1 MGADLSR
8 PKSRPTI
15 CAVEAPQLRPL
26 GVGDIVDRV
35 FSMYRQRAL
44 LFIALSAVPYL
55 ALFLVIGGIALS
67 LATQLGPLGAFF
79 ESFGNQPVSPNLI
92 LTPAIGAAL
101 LTLIVVSL
109 IAGLIAVLFLSVQIG
124 SLVDAAAARYLG
136 RETTV
141 GASFRA
147 GLRVA
152 PKIIATGLMLFFSL
166 LIGWVVLFFVVAIVN
181 NGIVATLAILGGLVA
196 TVFVFASW
204 LVAPVVAA
212 LEPVGPVHA
221 VRRSWW
227 LSSGHRWRILGLQIL
242 LAVLQG
248 VLSTLISFI
257 FVAAFISD
265 TTVRLVL
272 QNIVN
277 VLATVLWAPVEWGT
291 FTILYFDLRVRKE
304 ALDLQLAAEALPRQA

>member
-1 MGADLSR
+1 
-8 PKSRPTI
+8 
-15 CAVEAPQLRPL
+15 VEAPQLRPL

-44 LFIALSAVPYL
+44 LFAALSAVPYL

-67 LATQLGPLGAFF
+67 LGTQLAPLAPFVEAFTVTT
-79 ESFGNQPVSPNLI
+79 GTPDPTM
-92 LTPAIGAAL
+92 TPAIASAL
-101 LTLIVVSL
+101 FTLIVLGLVAAL
-109 IAGLIAVLFLSVQIG
+109 ISVLFLSVQIG

-136 RETTV
+136 RDATV
-141 GASFRA
+141 GGSFRA

-152 PKIIATGLMLFFSL
+152 PRIIGTGLLLFAALVLGWLVL
-166 LIGWVVLFFVVAIVN
+166 LLVVVVTNSALV
-181 NGIVATLAILGGLVA
+181 GTLGILGGLVV

-204 LVAPVVAA
+204 LVAPVVATI
-212 LEPVGPVHA
+212 EGVGPIQA

-227 LSSGHRWRILGLQIL
+227 LSNGHRWRILGLQIL
-242 LAVLQG
+242 LAVLQA

-265 TTVRLVL
+265 TVLRFAL

-277 VLATVLWAPVEWGT
+277 VIATVLWAPVEWGT

-304 ALDLQLAAEALPRQA
+304 ALDLQLAAEALPRPA

>member
-1 MGADLSR
+1 VD
-8 PKSRPTI
+8 
-15 CAVEAPQLRPL
+15 APQLRPL
-26 GVGDIVDRV
+26 GIGDIVDRV
-35 FSMYRQRAL
+35 FSVYRQRPI
-44 LFIALSAVPYL
+44 LFIALAAVPYL

-67 LATQLGPLGAFF
+67 LGSLLAPLGPYIDALSDSLTVTTGT
-79 ESFGNQPVSPNLI
+79 PPNVPI
-92 LTPAIGAAL
+92 TPAIGTAIV
-101 LTLIVVSL
+101 TLIVLGV
-109 IAGLIAVLFLSVQIG
+109 IGGLISVLFLSVQIG

-152 PKIIATGLMLFFSL
+152 PKIIATGLMLFLSL
-166 LIGWVVLFFVVAIVN
+166 TVGWLVLFVLLALAN
-181 NGIVATLAILGGLVA
+181 NALLATVGILGGLVA

-204 LVAPVVAA
+204 LVAPVVVS
-212 LEPVGPVHA
+212 LEPIGPLHA

-227 LSSGHRWRILGLQIL
+227 LSKGHRWRILGLQL
-242 LAVLQG
+242 LLTVLQL

-265 TTVRLVL
+265 DVLRLVL

-277 VLATVLWAPVEWGT
+277 VIATVLWAPIEWGT

-304 ALDLQLAAEALPRQA
+304 ALDLQLAAEALPREA

>member
-1 MGADLSR
+1 MGELSPAR
-8 PKSRPTI
+8 TI
-15 CAVEAPQLRPL
+15 RAVEAPQLRPL

-44 LFIALSAVPYL
+44 LFAALSAIPYL

-67 LATQLGPLGAFF
+67 LGSQLAPLAPFIEDLGTPGRVPNLNFTPSVVGAFF
-79 ESFGNQPVSPNLI
+79 TLVV
-92 LTPAIGAAL
+92 IG
-101 LTLIVVSL
+101 VVASL
-109 IAGLIAVLFLSVQIG
+109 ISVLFLSVQIG

-141 GASFRA
+141 GDSFRA

-152 PKIIATGLMLFFSL
+152 PKIIGTGLLLFFTLLAGWLVLIL
-166 LIGWVVLFFVVAIVN
+166 LIVVAN
-181 NGIVATLAILGGLVA
+181 NALVAVLAILGGLIV

-212 LEPVGPVHA
+212 IEPVGPIHA

-242 LAVLQG
+242 LTVLQA

-265 TTVRLVL
+265 PVVRIVL

-277 VLATVLWAPVEWGT
+277 VIATVLWAPVEWGT

-304 ALDLQLAAEALPRQA
+304 ALDLQIAAEALPRQP

>member
-1 MGADLSR
+1 
-8 PKSRPTI
+8 
-15 CAVEAPQLRPL
+15 VEAPQLRPL

-67 LATQLGPLGAFF
+67 LGTQLAPLASFF
-79 ESFGNQPVSPNLI
+79 ESFGNDPVSSNLI
-92 LTPAIGAAL
+92 LTPAMAVAL
-101 LTLIVVSL
+101 FTLIVFGLVAALVS
-109 IAGLIAVLFLSVQIG
+109 VLFLSVQIG

-152 PKIIATGLMLFFSL
+152 PKIIGTGLLLFFSL
-166 LIGWVVLFFVVAIVN
+166 TLGWLVLFFVVVVAN
-181 NGIVATLAILGGLVA
+181 NALVATLGLLGGLVV

-212 LEPVGPVHA
+212 VEPVGPIHA

-227 LSSGHRWRILGLQIL
+227 LSNGHRWRILGLQIL
-242 LAVLQG
+242 LVVLQG

-265 TTVRLVL
+265 AVVRAVL

-277 VLATVLWAPVEWGT
+277 VMATVLWAPVEWGT

-304 ALDLQLAAEALPRQA
+304 ALDLQLAAEALPREA

>member
-1 MGADLSR
+1 M
-8 PKSRPTI
+8 
-15 CAVEAPQLRPL
+15 EAPQLRPL

-55 ALFLVIGGIALS
+55 ALVLVIGGIALS
-67 LATQLGPLGAFF
+67 LGTQLAPLASFF
-79 ESFGNQPVSPNLI
+79 ESFGNDPVSPDLI
-92 LTPAIGAAL
+92 LTPAIAGAFF
-101 LTLIVVSL
+101 TLIVVAL
-109 IAGLIAVLFLSVQIG
+109 VAGLISVLFLSVQIG

-152 PKIIATGLMLFFSL
+152 PKIIATGLLLFFSL
-166 LIGWVVLFFVVAIVN
+166 TVGWLVLFFLVVIAN
-181 NGIVATLAILGGLVA
+181 NALVATLGILGGLVV

-212 LEPVGPVHA
+212 IEPVGPMHA

-227 LSSGHRWRILGLQIL
+227 LSNGHRWRILGLQIL
-242 LAVLQG
+242 LAVLQA

-257 FVAAFISD
+257 FIAAFITD
-265 TTVRLVL
+265 ATVRLVL

-277 VLATVLWAPVEWGT
+277 VIATVLWAPVEWGT

-304 ALDLQLAAEALPRQA
+304 ALDLQLAAEALPREA

>member
-1 MGADLSR
+1 
-8 PKSRPTI
+8 
-15 CAVEAPQLRPL
+15 VEAPQLRPL

-44 LFIALSAVPYL
+44 LFAALAAVPYL

-67 LATQLGPLGAFF
+67 LGSQLTPLGPFLDSLTVRTATG
-79 ESFGNQPVSPNLI
+79 PPNVTI
-92 LTPAIGAAL
+92 TPAIASAFFTLVVFGVVASLVSVL
-101 LTLIVVSL
+101 L
-109 IAGLIAVLFLSVQIG
+109 LSVQIG
-124 SLVDAAAARYLG
+124 SLVDAAASRYLG
-136 RETTV
+136 REATV
-141 GASFRA
+141 GSSFRA

-152 PKIIATGLMLFFSL
+152 PKIIGTGLLLFFSL
-166 LIGWVVLFFVVAIVN
+166 LIGWLILIVVIALSNNAIV
-181 NGIVATLAILGGLVA
+181 AALAIFGGLIV

-212 LEPVGPVHA
+212 IEPVGPIHA

-227 LSSGHRWRILGLQIL
+227 LSDGHRWRILGLQIL
-242 LAVLQG
+242 LAVLQT
-248 VLSTLISFI
+248 VLSTLISVI

-265 TTVRLVL
+265 AVVRIVL

-277 VLATVLWAPVEWGT
+277 VIATILWAPVEWGT

>member
-1 MGADLSR
+1 
-8 PKSRPTI
+8 
-15 CAVEAPQLRPL
+15 
-26 GVGDIVDRV
+26 VGDIVDRV

-44 LFIALSAVPYL
+44 LFAALAAVPYL
-55 ALFLVIGGIALS
+55 ALFLVIGGVALS
-67 LATQLGPLGAFF
+67 LGSQLAPLGPFLDSFTTVPAGVPPTPTITPTIANAFF
-79 ESFGNQPVSPNLI
+79 
-92 LTPAIGAAL
+92 
-101 LTLIVVSL
+101 TLIVFGVVASLVS
-109 IAGLIAVLFLSVQIG
+109 VLFLSVQIG
-124 SLVDAAAARYLG
+124 SLVDATGARYLG

-141 GASFRA
+141 GSSFRA

-152 PKIIATGLMLFFSL
+152 PKIIGTGLLLFFSL
-166 LIGWVVLFFVVAIVN
+166 LIGWAVLIVVIALSRNALVAALG
-181 NGIVATLAILGGLVA
+181 GIAGLVA

-212 LEPVGPVHA
+212 IEPVGPIHA

-227 LSSGHRWRILGLQIL
+227 LSNGHRWRILGLQIL
-242 LAVLQG
+242 LAVLQT

-265 TTVRLVL
+265 AVVRVVL

-277 VLATVLWAPVEWGT
+277 VIATILWAPVEWGT

>member
-1 MGADLSR
+1 MDAPR
-8 PKSRPTI
+8 
-15 CAVEAPQLRPL
+15 AVEAPQLRPL

-35 FSMYRQRAL
+35 FNMYRQRPV
-44 LFIALSAVPYL
+44 LFMALSAVPYL

-67 LATQLGPLGAFF
+67 LGTSLAPLGPFVTQISTPGGAQNVTF
-79 ESFGNQPVSPNLI
+79 
-92 LTPAIGAAL
+92 TPEVASALAAL
-101 LTLIVVSL
+101 VV
-109 IAGLIAVLFLSVQIG
+109 IGVVAGLVSILFLSVQIG

-136 RETTV
+136 REATV
-141 GASFRA
+141 GSSFRA

-152 PKIIATGLMLFFSL
+152 PKIILAGMLLFFGLVAGWL
-166 LIGWVVLFFVVAIVN
+166 LLFLVVALAN
-181 NGIVATLAILGGLVA
+181 NALVATLGILGGLIA

-204 LVAPVVAA
+204 LVTPVVAT
-212 LEPVGPVHA
+212 LEPVGPLHA

-227 LSSGHRWRILGLQIL
+227 LSTGHRWRILGLQIL
-242 LAVLQG
+242 LAVLQA

-265 TTVRLVL
+265 DVVRLVL

-277 VLATVLWAPVEWGT
+277 VVATVLWAPVEWGT

-304 ALDLQLAAEALPRQA
+304 ALDLQIAAEALPRQA

>member
-1 MGADLSR
+1 M
-8 PKSRPTI
+8 
-15 CAVEAPQLRPL
+15 EAPQLRPL

-44 LFIALSAVPYL
+44 LFAALSAVPYL

-67 LATQLGPLGAFF
+67 LGTQLAPLAPFVEAFTVTT
-79 ESFGNQPVSPNLI
+79 GTPDPTM
-92 LTPAIGAAL
+92 TPAIASAL
-101 LTLIVVSL
+101 FTLIVF
-109 IAGLIAVLFLSVQIG
+109 GLIAALVSVLCLSVQIG

-136 RETTV
+136 RDATV
-141 GASFRA
+141 GGSFRA

-152 PKIIATGLMLFFSL
+152 PRIIGTGLLLFAAL
-166 LIGWVVLFFVVAIVN
+166 LLGWLVLLLVLAVTNNALVVTL
-181 NGIVATLAILGGLVA
+181 GILSGLVV

-204 LVAPVVAA
+204 LVAPVVATVEA
-212 LEPVGPVHA
+212 VGPIQA

-227 LSSGHRWRILGLQIL
+227 LSDGHRWRILGLQIL
-242 LAVLQG
+242 LAVLQA

-265 TTVRLVL
+265 TVLRFAL

-277 VLATVLWAPVEWGT
+277 VIATVLWAPVEWGT

>member
-1 MGADLSR
+1 VD
-8 PKSRPTI
+8 
-15 CAVEAPQLRPL
+15 APQLRPL

-35 FSMYRQRAL
+35 FSVYRQRPL
-44 LFIALSAVPYL
+44 LFMVLAAVPYL
-55 ALFLVIGGIALS
+55 ALFLVIGGIAISLS
-67 LATQLGPLGAFF
+67 SLLTPLGPFIDSLSDSLSVTGG
-79 ESFGNQPVSPNLI
+79 ERPNVAI
-92 LTPAIGAAL
+92 TPAIAAAIV
-101 LTLIVVSL
+101 TLIVVAL
-109 IAGLIAVLFLSVQIG
+109 IAVLVSVLFLSVQIG

-152 PKIIATGLMLFFSL
+152 PKIIATGLLLFLSL
-166 LIGWVVLFFVVAIVN
+166 AVGWLLLFAVVALAN
-181 NGIVATLAILGGLVA
+181 NALLATVGILGGLVA

-212 LEPVGPVHA
+212 IEPIGPIHA

-227 LSSGHRWRILGLQIL
+227 LSQGHRWRILGLQIL
-242 LAVLQG
+242 LAVLQV

-265 TTVRLVL
+265 SVVRIVL

-277 VLATVLWAPVEWGT
+277 VVATVLWAPIEWAA

-304 ALDLQLAAEALPRQA
+304 ALDLQLAAEALPREA

>member
-1 MGADLSR
+1 MD
-8 PKSRPTI
+8 
-15 CAVEAPQLRPL
+15 APQLRPL

-35 FSMYRQRAL
+35 FTVYRGRPL
-44 LFIALSAVPYL
+44 LFMALSAVPYL

-67 LATQLGPLGAFF
+67 LGPLLAPLGPFIDSLSDSLSVTTGARP
-79 ESFGNQPVSPNLI
+79 NVPITPVI
-92 LTPAIGAAL
+92 GTAI
-101 LTLIVVSL
+101 VSL
-109 IAGLIAVLFLSVQIG
+109 FVLGGIAVLVSVLFLSVQIG
-124 SLVDAAAARYLG
+124 GLVDAAAARYLG

-152 PKIIATGLMLFFSL
+152 PKIIATGLLLFVSL
-166 LIGWVVLFFVVAIVN
+166 TVGWLALFVLLFVAN
-181 NGIVATLAILGGLVA
+181 NALVATVGILGGLVA

-212 LEPVGPVHA
+212 IEPVGPMHA

-227 LSSGHRWRILGLQIL
+227 LSQGHRWRILGLQIL
-242 LAVLQG
+242 LVVLQA

-265 TTVRLVL
+265 AVVRVVL

-277 VLATVLWAPVEWGT
+277 VVATVLWAPIEWGT

-304 ALDLQLAAEALPRQA
+304 ALDLQLAAEALPREA

>member
-1 MGADLSR
+1 MD
-8 PKSRPTI
+8 
-15 CAVEAPQLRPL
+15 APQLRPL
-26 GVGDIVDRV
+26 GIGDIVDRV
-35 FSMYRQRAL
+35 FSVYRQRPL
-44 LFIALSAVPYL
+44 LFIALAAVPYL

-67 LATQLGPLGAFF
+67 FGSLLTPLGPYIDTLSDSLTVTTGTRP
-79 ESFGNQPVSPNLI
+79 SVPI
-92 LTPAIGAAL
+92 TPAIGTAIV
-101 LTLIVVSL
+101 TLIVLAV
-109 IAGLIAVLFLSVQIG
+109 IGGLISVLFLSVQIG
-124 SLVDAAAARYLG
+124 SLVDAATARYLG

-147 GLRVA
+147 GLKVA
-152 PKIIATGLMLFFSL
+152 PKIIATGLLLFLSL
-166 LIGWVVLFFVVAIVN
+166 SVGWLLLFVLLALANNALI
-181 NGIVATLAILGGLVA
+181 ATLGILGGLVA

-212 LEPVGPVHA
+212 VEPVGPLHA

-227 LSSGHRWRILGLQIL
+227 LSKGHRWRILGLQL
-242 LAVLQG
+242 LLVVLQL

-265 TTVRLVL
+265 AVVRLVL

-277 VLATVLWAPVEWGT
+277 VIATVLWAPIEWGT

-304 ALDLQLAAEALPRQA
+304 ALDLQLAAEALPREA

>member
-1 MGADLSR
+1 MD
-8 PKSRPTI
+8 
-15 CAVEAPQLRPL
+15 APQLRPL

-44 LFIALSAVPYL
+44 LFAALSAVPYL
-55 ALFLVIGGIALS
+55 ALFLVIGGMALS
-67 LATQLGPLGAFF
+67 FAPQLAPLGPFLDTFAVRPGA
-79 ESFGNQPVSPNLI
+79 PPPSPTI
-92 LTPAIGAAL
+92 TPTVANAL
-101 LTLIVVSL
+101 FALFVIAVVG
-109 IAGLIAVLFLSVQIG
+109 GLISVLFLSVQIG
-124 SLVDAAAARYLG
+124 SLVDATAARYLG
-136 RETTV
+136 RDTTV

-152 PKIIATGLMLFFSL
+152 PKIIGTGLLLFFSL
-166 LIGWVVLFFVVAIVN
+166 LVGWIVLLAVVAIAN
-181 NGIVATLAILGGLVA
+181 NALVATLGFLAGLVV
-196 TVFVFASW
+196 TVYVFASW

-212 LEPVGPVHA
+212 VEPVGPVHA

-242 LAVLQG
+242 LVVLQA

-265 TTVRLVL
+265 SVVRFAL
-272 QNIVN
+272 QNVVN
-277 VLATVLWAPVEWGT
+277 VIATVLWAPVEWGT

>member
-1 MGADLSR
+1 VD
-8 PKSRPTI
+8 
-15 CAVEAPQLRPL
+15 APQLRPL

-44 LFIALSAVPYL
+44 LFASLSAVPYL

-67 LATQLGPLGAFF
+67 LGTQLAPLAPFIETF
-79 ESFGNQPVSPNLI
+79 STSTLTSTTPTV
-92 LTPAIGAAL
+92 TPAIATAF
-101 LTLIVVSL
+101 LTLIVFGLV
-109 IAGLIAVLFLSVQIG
+109 AGLISVLFLSVQIG
-124 SLVDAAAARYLG
+124 SLADAAAARYLG

-147 GLRVA
+147 GLRTA
-152 PKIIATGLMLFFSL
+152 PKIIGTGLMLFFSL
-166 LIGWVVLFFVVAIVN
+166 LLGWLVLFLVVFVTN
-181 NGIVATLAILGGLVA
+181 NALVVTLGILAGLVG

-212 LEPVGPVHA
+212 IEPGGPLHA

-227 LSSGHRWRILGLQIL
+227 LSNGHRWRILGLQIL
-242 LAVLQG
+242 LAVLQA

-265 TTVRLVL
+265 AVVRVVL

-277 VLATVLWAPVEWGT
+277 VVATVLWAPVEWGT

>member
-1 MGADLSR
+1 VD
-8 PKSRPTI
+8 
-15 CAVEAPQLRPL
+15 APQLRPL

-35 FSMYRQRAL
+35 FSVYRGRPL

-67 LATQLGPLGAFF
+67 LGALLVPLGPFIDALSDSLTVTTGTR
-79 ESFGNQPVSPNLI
+79 PNVPI
-92 LTPAIGAAL
+92 TPAIGTAIVAL
-101 LTLIVVSL
+101 VVL
-109 IAGLIAVLFLSVQIG
+109 GAIAVLVSVLFLSVQIG
-124 SLVDAAAARYLG
+124 ALVDAASARYLG

-152 PKIIATGLMLFFSL
+152 PKIIVTGLLLFLSLTVGWLALFFL
-166 LIGWVVLFFVVAIVN
+166 VAVANNALIATV
-181 NGIVATLAILGGLVA
+181 GILAGLVA

-212 LEPVGPVHA
+212 LEPVGPLHA

-227 LSSGHRWRILGLQIL
+227 LSHGHRWRILGLQIL
-242 LAVLQG
+242 LVVLQA

-257 FVAAFISD
+257 FIAAFISD
-265 TTVRLVL
+265 AVVRLVL

-277 VLATVLWAPVEWGT
+277 VIATVLWAPIEWGT

-304 ALDLQLAAEALPRQA
+304 ALDLQLAAEALPREA

>member
-1 MGADLSR
+1 VD
-8 PKSRPTI
+8 
-15 CAVEAPQLRPL
+15 APQLRPL

-35 FSMYRQRAL
+35 FSVYRGRPI

-67 LATQLGPLGAFF
+67 LGSLLVPLGPFIDSLSDSLTVTTGTRPNVPITPEVGTAIVALVVLGVIAVL
-79 ESFGNQPVSPNLI
+79 VS
-92 LTPAIGAAL
+92 
-101 LTLIVVSL
+101 
-109 IAGLIAVLFLSVQIG
+109 VLFLSVQIG
-124 SLVDAAAARYLG
+124 SLVDAASARYMG

-147 GLRVA
+147 GLKVA
-152 PKIIATGLMLFFSL
+152 PKIIATGLLLFFSL
-166 LIGWVVLFFVVAIVN
+166 TVGWIALFFLVAVAN
-181 NGIVATLAILGGLVA
+181 NALIATVGIVGGLVA

-212 LEPVGPVHA
+212 LEPVGPLHA

-227 LSSGHRWRILGLQIL
+227 LSNGHRWRILGLQIL
-242 LAVLQG
+242 LVVLQA

-257 FVAAFISD
+257 FIAAFISD
-265 TTVRLVL
+265 AFVRVVL

-277 VLATVLWAPVEWGT
+277 VIATVLWAPIEWGT

-304 ALDLQLAAEALPRQA
+304 ALDLQLAAEALPREA

>member
-1 MGADLSR
+1 VD
-8 PKSRPTI
+8 
-15 CAVEAPQLRPL
+15 APQLRPL

-35 FSMYRQRAL
+35 FSVYRQRPI
-44 LFIALSAVPYL
+44 LFMALSAVPYL

-67 LATQLGPLGAFF
+67 LGTLLVPLGPFVDSLSDSLSVSTGAR
-79 ESFGNQPVSPNLI
+79 PNVPM
-92 LTPAIGAAL
+92 TPAVGTAIVAL
-101 LTLIVVSL
+101 VVLAL
-109 IAGLIAVLFLSVQIG
+109 IAVLVSVLFLSVQIG

-152 PKIIATGLMLFFSL
+152 PKIIATGLLLFVSLAVGWLALFFIL
-166 LIGWVVLFFVVAIVN
+166 
-181 NGIVATLAILGGLVA
+181 IVANNAILATVGILGGLVA

-204 LVAPVVAA
+204 LVAPVVASIESVGA
-212 LEPVGPVHA
+212 LHA

-227 LSSGHRWRILGLQIL
+227 LSKGHRWRILGLQIL
-242 LAVLQG
+242 LVVLQA

-257 FVAAFISD
+257 FIAAFISD
-265 TTVRLVL
+265 AAVRLVL
-272 QNIVN
+272 QNVVN
-277 VLATVLWAPVEWGT
+277 VIATVLWAPIEWGT

-304 ALDLQLAAEALPRQA
+304 ALDLQLAAEALPREA

>member
-1 MGADLSR
+1 VD
-8 PKSRPTI
+8 
-15 CAVEAPQLRPL
+15 APQLRPL

-35 FSMYRQRAL
+35 FSVYRGRPI

-67 LATQLGPLGAFF
+67 LGSLLVPLGPFIDSLSDSLTVTTGTRPNVPITPEIGTAIVALVVLGVIAVL
-79 ESFGNQPVSPNLI
+79 VS
-92 LTPAIGAAL
+92 
-101 LTLIVVSL
+101 
-109 IAGLIAVLFLSVQIG
+109 VLFLSVQIG
-124 SLVDAAAARYLG
+124 SLVDAASARYMG

-147 GLRVA
+147 GLKVA
-152 PKIIATGLMLFFSL
+152 PKIIATGLLLFFSL
-166 LIGWVVLFFVVAIVN
+166 TVGWIALFFLVAVAN
-181 NGIVATLAILGGLVA
+181 NALIATVGIVGGLVA

-212 LEPVGPVHA
+212 LEPVGPLHA

-227 LSSGHRWRILGLQIL
+227 LSNGHRWRILGLQIL
-242 LAVLQG
+242 LVVLQA

-257 FVAAFISD
+257 FIAAFISD
-265 TTVRLVL
+265 AFVRVVL

-277 VLATVLWAPVEWGT
+277 VIATVLWAPIEWGT

-304 ALDLQLAAEALPRQA
+304 ALDLQLAAEALPREA

>member
-1 MGADLSR
+1 MD
-8 PKSRPTI
+8 
-15 CAVEAPQLRPL
+15 APQLRPL

-35 FSMYRQRAL
+35 FSVYRQRPL
-44 LFIALSAVPYL
+44 LFVALSAVPYL

-67 LATQLGPLGAFF
+67 LGSLLTPLAPFID
-79 ESFGNQPVSPNLI
+79 SLSDWLSVSGGDRPNVAI
-92 LTPAIGAAL
+92 TPAIAAAIV
-101 LTLIVVSL
+101 TLIAVAVIAVIVS
-109 IAGLIAVLFLSVQIG
+109 VLFLSVQIG

-152 PKIIATGLMLFFSL
+152 PKIIATGLLLFFSL
-166 LIGWVVLFFVVAIVN
+166 TVGWLLLFAVLVLANNALI
-181 NGIVATLAILGGLVA
+181 ATVGILGGLVA

-212 LEPVGPVHA
+212 IEPVGPLHA

-227 LSSGHRWRILGLQIL
+227 LSQGHRWRILGLQIL
-242 LAVLQG
+242 LVVLQA
-248 VLSTLISFI
+248 VLSTLISFV
-257 FVAAFISD
+257 FLAAFISD
-265 TTVRLVL
+265 AVVRLVL

-277 VLATVLWAPVEWGT
+277 VVATVLWAPIEWGT

-304 ALDLQLAAEALPRQA
+304 ALDLQLAAEALPREA

>member
-1 MGADLSR
+1 
-8 PKSRPTI
+8 
-15 CAVEAPQLRPL
+15 VEVPQLRPL

-35 FSMYRQRAL
+35 FSMYRQRVL
-44 LFIALSAVPYL
+44 LFAALSAVPYL

-67 LATQLGPLGAFF
+67 LGSQLAPLAPFLESLSTPGQAPNVAFTPPVAGALF
-79 ESFGNQPVSPNLI
+79 
-92 LTPAIGAAL
+92 
-101 LTLIVVSL
+101 TLVVIAVTASL
-109 IAGLIAVLFLSVQIG
+109 ISVLFLSVQIG

-136 RETTV
+136 RETTI

-152 PKIIATGLMLFFSL
+152 PKIIGTGLLLFFSL
-166 LIGWVVLFFVVAIVN
+166 LLGWLVLFVIAIVAN
-181 NGIVATLAILGGLVA
+181 NAIVATLLILGGLVA

-212 LEPVGPVHA
+212 VEPVGPIHA
-221 VRRSWW
+221 IRRSWW
-227 LSSGHRWRILGLQIL
+227 LSNGHRWRILGLQIL
-242 LAVLQG
+242 LTVLQA

-257 FVAAFISD
+257 FVASFISD
-265 TTVRLVL
+265 AVVRVVL

-277 VLATVLWAPVEWGT
+277 VIATVLWAPVEWGT

-304 ALDLQLAAEALPRQA
+304 ALDLQIAAEALPRQV

>member
-1 MGADLSR
+1 MD
-8 PKSRPTI
+8 
-15 CAVEAPQLRPL
+15 APQLRPL
-26 GVGDIVDRV
+26 GIGDIVDRV
-35 FSMYRQRAL
+35 FSVYRQRPL
-44 LFIALSAVPYL
+44 LFIALAAVPYL

-67 LATQLGPLGAFF
+67 FGSLLTPLGPYIDTLSDSLTVTTGTRP
-79 ESFGNQPVSPNLI
+79 SVPI
-92 LTPAIGAAL
+92 TPAIGTAIV
-101 LTLIVVSL
+101 TLIVLAV
-109 IAGLIAVLFLSVQIG
+109 IGGLISVLFLSVQIG
-124 SLVDAAAARYLG
+124 SLVDAATARYLG

-147 GLRVA
+147 GLKVA
-152 PKIIATGLMLFFSL
+152 PKIIATGLLLFLSL
-166 LIGWVVLFFVVAIVN
+166 SVGWLLLFVLLALANNALI
-181 NGIVATLAILGGLVA
+181 ATVGILGGLVA

-212 LEPVGPVHA
+212 VEPVGPLHA

-227 LSSGHRWRILGLQIL
+227 LSKGHRWRILGLQL
-242 LAVLQG
+242 LLVVLQL

-265 TTVRLVL
+265 AVVRLVL

-277 VLATVLWAPVEWGT
+277 VIATVLWAPIEWGT

-304 ALDLQLAAEALPRQA
+304 ALDLQLAAEALPREV

>member
-1 MGADLSR
+1 MR
-8 PKSRPTI
+8 
-15 CAVEAPQLRPL
+15 AVEAPQLRPL

-44 LFIALSAVPYL
+44 LFMALSAVPYL

-67 LATQLGPLGAFF
+67 LGTQL
-79 ESFGNQPVSPNLI
+79 SPIATFLDTFTVTTGTPNPT
-92 LTPAIGAAL
+92 LTPAVASAFF
-101 LTLIVVSL
+101 TLIVFGLVAVLVS
-109 IAGLIAVLFLSVQIG
+109 VLFLSVQIG

-152 PKIIATGLMLFFSL
+152 PKIIGTGLLLFFSL
-166 LIGWVVLFFVVAIVN
+166 TLGWLVLFFVVVVAN
-181 NGIVATLAILGGLVA
+181 NALIATLGILGGLVV

-212 LEPVGPVHA
+212 VEPIGPIHA

-227 LSSGHRWRILGLQIL
+227 LSNGHRWRILGLQIL

-265 TTVRLVL
+265 AVTRVVL

-277 VLATVLWAPVEWGT
+277 VIATVLWAPVEWGT

-304 ALDLQLAAEALPRQA
+304 ALDLQIAAEALPREA